1 MTGKELIIYILENDL
16 LDEEMISVSG
26 APAWLMTAGEA
37 AAKFNVGIETIRV
50 WVTQNRLD
58 GVLIG
63 EEFYIYKNAKDP
75 RI

>member
-37 AAKFNVGIETIRV
+37 AAKFNVGIETLTI
-50 WVTQNRLD
+50 WIKQNKLNA
-58 GVLIG
+58 VLIG
-63 EEFYIYKNAKDP
+63 DEFYIYKDAKDP